1 MAEEIFSSAR
11 TQFRSSG
18 FLLGVNYWPRKSG
31 VKMWRDFDEKEI
43 DAEILVPYH
52 FIERESI

>member
-1 MAEEIFSSAR
+1 MMTERNSIFCNK
-11 TQFRSSG
+11 T